1 MSGDAKT
8 QNVSI
13 KAEVTDN
20 DGNKF
25 ADLSIN
31 YYNVPREGV
40 HAIEERL
47 IGMQSGLLD
56 VAKQVQSGG

>member
-1 MSGDAKT
+1 MQGDAKT

-13 KAEVTDN
+13 KAEVTDA
-20 DGNKF
+20 DGKF

-56 VAKQVQSGG
+56 VAKQVQTGN